1 MESEISKYI
10 NAATYE
16 DICDFSII
24 PPEGKLVTIEMLQ
37 RDSIIFCKTDFIDY
51 LFQYLRTSVN
61 NYVVIT
67 HHSDYPIDNY
77 RFSMKP
83 NNVKKWFAINPT
95 VMDESLVAIPL
106 GLKTH
111 KGIYL
116 EERYKTSWLVSVI
129 DELKNNNKD
138 NIVYCN
144 WGDTNPYRNTIIDKL
159 KNNGVPY
166 KLENNIPFEEY
177 STNMS
182 KCKYVISPPGNGI
195 DCHRTWEALYMGCIP
210 IVIKDK
216 IYDNWSELPI
226 LQVNDYSELTNEM
239 LESFS
244 KREFKYDKLYM
255 DYWKKL
261 IKNSL

>member
-24 PPEGKLVTIEMLQ
+24 PPENKLVTPEMLE

-51 LFQYLRTSVN
+51 LFSFLRNSNN
-61 NYVVIT
+61 NYVIIT

-83 NNVKKWFAINPT
+83 GNVKKWFAINPT
-95 VMDESLVAIPL
+95 VIDDSLIAIPL

-129 DELKNNNKD
+129 DELKNNEKSNL
-138 NIVYCN
+138 VYCN
-144 WGDTNPYRNTIIDKL
+144 WGNTNPYRNTIIDKL
-159 KNNGVPY
+159 QSNGVQY
-166 KLENNIPFEEY
+166 RLENNIPFEEY
-177 STNMS
+177 VTNMS
-182 KCKYVISPPGNGI
+182 RHRFVISPPGNGI
-195 DCHRTWEALYMGCIP
+195 DCHRTWESLYIGCIP
-210 IVIKDK
+210 IVIKND
-216 IYDNWSELPI
+216 IYDKWPDLPI
-226 LQVNDYSELTNEM
+226 LQIEDYGELTNDIMEKF
-239 LESFS
+239 LE
-244 KREFKYDKLYM
+244 REFNLEM
-255 DYWKKL
+255 IEMSYWVKK
-261 IKNSL
+261 IKESL

>member
-1 MESEISKYI
+1 MELEIKNYI
-10 NAATYE
+10 NAANYE
-16 DICDFSII
+16 DICDFSVI
-24 PPEGKLVTIEMLQ
+24 PPEGKLVTENFFKK
-37 RDSIIFCKTDFIDY
+37 DSIIFCKTDYIDY
-51 LFQYLRTSVN
+51 LFECIKNSDKK
-61 NYVVIT
+61 YVVIT
-67 HHSDYPIDNY
+67 HHSDYPIDSY
-77 RFSMKP
+77 RFSKKP
-83 NNVKKWFAINPT
+83 KNVKKWFAINPT
-95 VMDESLVAIPL
+95 VMDESLIAIPL

-116 EERYKTSWLVSVI
+116 EERYKTSWLVGVI
-129 DELKNNNKD
+129 DELRNNDKD

-159 KNNGVPY
+159 KKNRVPY

-177 STNMS
+177 SNNMS
-182 KCKYVISPPGNGI
+182 KCRYVISPPGNGI

-210 IVIKDK
+210 IVIKDR

-244 KREFKYDKLYM
+244 KREFEYDKLYM
-255 DYWKKL
+255 DYWKKI